1 MTLPDPTEWPV
12 DEPVTYPMPDLLGVR
27 AESSPDAVALVDAES
42 GDTWSYDEFDR
53 RVSARLAALQS
64 SFDLGPGDR
73 FGFLLDTGVA
83 FAELYFATARTGA
96 TAVLLN
102 VRLDAETL
110 ATQAERAGL
119 TGLVCTDETEAT
131 AVDVAPDGVPVATL
145 DEPNSQAVRPLELG
159 SEDVVTPVESAADAE
174 QLLIFTSG
182 TTGEPKGVRLTL
194 DNLVSSAVGSAHR
207 LGVAPEDRWLV
218 CLPMYH
224 MGGLAPL
231 VRSTLYGTTTVLQSK
246 FDPDATA
253 SVIEEYDVTC
263 VSLVPTMLKRLL
275 DAGWTP
281 PEHLRFVLLG
291 GGPTP
296 ESLVDRSESRGV
308 PVCPTY
314 GATET
319 ASQVATALPET
330 AFEHRG
336 TVGTSLRGTTVS
348 IVDESGD
355 PRGTGDVGE
364 IVVDGPTVTP
374 GYLDEAHTAAAF
386 GPGGFETGDLGYR
399 DEGGRLWVVGRV
411 DDQIVTGG
419 ENVQPAAVAAT
430 IRSLSGVEDVAVVG
444 IPDEEWGERVGALVE
459 RADSSLSVSGL
470 RDHCRRELADYE
482 VPKAVR
488 FVEALPRTA
497 SGTVDRERARSL
509 LAEE

>member
-1 MTLPDPTEWPV
+1 
-12 DEPVTYPMPDLLGVR
+12 MPDLLGVR
-27 AESSPDAVALVDAES
+27 AESSPDAVALVDA
-42 GDTWSYDEFDR
+42 GIR
-53 RVSARLAALQS
+53 RHVELRRIRPTRIGPSRCPPVQLRP
-64 SFDLGPGDR
+64 GPGR
-73 FGFLLDTGVA
+73 PVRVPTDTGVA

-159 SEDVVTPVESAADAE
+159 SEDVVTPVELAADAE

-207 LGVAPEDRWLV
+207 LGGVARRTAGSFVSRCTTWAGS
-218 CLPMYH
+218 LPSF
-224 MGGLAPL
+224 GRRFTGRRRSSSRNSIRTRRRASS
-231 VRSTLYGTTTVLQSK
+231 RSTTSPVSRSYRRCSNDYSTPGGRRPSTSGSSCSAADRRRSPWSIAVSRVV
-246 FDPDATA
+246 FPSARPTA
-253 SVIEEYDVTC
+253 RRRRPRRSRRRSPRRRSNTAGPLERRSGEPLSVSST
-263 VSLVPTMLKRLL
+263 
-275 DAGWTP
+275 
-281 PEHLRFVLLG
+281 
-291 GGPTP
+291 
-296 ESLVDRSESRGV
+296 SRER
-308 PVCPTY
+308 P
-314 GATET
+314 
-319 ASQVATALPET
+319 S
-330 AFEHRG
+330 R
-336 TVGTSLRGTTVS
+336 
-348 IVDESGD
+348 D
-355 PRGTGDVGE
+355 GDVGE

-444 IPDEEWGERVGALVE
+444 IPDEVGRTGRCAGLSAPIPHSPSPDCATTAAGNWPTT
-459 RADSSLSVSGL
+459 RSPRPSDSSRRSRGL
-470 RDHCRRELADYE
+470 
-482 VPKAVR
+482 P
-488 FVEALPRTA
+488 PGPST
-497 SGTVDRERARSL
+497 GERARSL